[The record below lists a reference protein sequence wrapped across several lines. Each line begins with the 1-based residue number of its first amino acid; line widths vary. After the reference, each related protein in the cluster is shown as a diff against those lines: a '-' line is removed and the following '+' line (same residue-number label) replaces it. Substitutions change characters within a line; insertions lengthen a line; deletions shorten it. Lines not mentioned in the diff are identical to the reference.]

1 MKKLDLTQCL
11 VYTLMDKLR
20 PVLEIIVQRDDNCED
35 WNLEELVENMKR
47 YIERNPLQ
55 NEWDLYTFIANV
67 EIIQLTSAL
76 GCYTQLQSVIWRTY
90 ASIPRQLDI
99 DYHTVSQCHAS
110 NVDRNI
116 PHRFLNQPD
125 LP

>member
-55 NEWDLYTFIANV
+55 NEWDLYAFIANV

-76 GCYTQLQSVIWRTY
+76 GCYT
-90 ASIPRQLDI
+90 
-99 DYHTVSQCHAS
+99 
-110 NVDRNI
+110 
-116 PHRFLNQPD
+116 
-125 LP
+125 